1 MATTKQ
7 HPANHSPR
15 IESLYKEAKILSSK
29 NDMLATSYPV
39 YKLMM
44 EKDQSPKTIA
54 EKTGISLPHVYNYK
68 KLNEVPESVKSLIK
82 AGKIRATDVLSCIKK
97 HQTDAELLKAVKD
110 FIADKEIESEKQ
122 RNSLQK
128 HGVVFKEKKP
138 IWNQFRKYWKELT
151 GKTITKKEFAL
162 MIQ

>member
-1 MATTKQ
+1 
-7 HPANHSPR
+7 
-15 IESLYKEAKILSSK
+15 
-29 NDMLATSYPV
+29 
-39 YKLMM
+39 
-44 EKDQSPKTIA
+44 
-54 EKTGISLPHVYNYK
+54 
-68 KLNEVPESVKSLIK
+68 
-82 AGKIRATDVLSCIKK
+82 
-97 HQTDAELLKAVKD
+97 VKD

-128 HGVVFKEKKP
+128 HRVVFKEKKP